1 MLLLIIGLCGFFA
14 VVLITIA
21 ASPHFVGAA
30 NQYRDGFIRNANTT
44 LGDMFI
50 FIDPDKLF
58 LINIITL
65 IVSFIAVWVI
75 TDAWVIA
82 LMVSLVLAYSP
93 RFLYNF
99 LRQRR
104 QNKFLVEFPD
114 ALHSL
119 STMMQS
125 GANLNMALETLVSET
140 SGAISEEF
148 GLFMRELRL
157 GVSFENALDNLYE
170 RMPVPEMRLVI
181 SGMKISREI
190 GGSLAEVLARMSETI
205 RRKIEMEG
213 KIDSLTAQGRAQG
226 WVMGLLPLLL
236 GYVISK
242 IEPVAMAKLFTD
254 PIGWAVCVF
263 FVVFMTIGIY
273 FIRKIVNI
281 DV

>member
-1 MLLLIIGLCGFFA
+1 MLLLVIGVCGFLA
-14 VVLITIA
+14 VALITIVV
-21 ASPHFVGAA
+21 SPHFVGAA
-30 NQYRDGFIRNANTT
+30 NQYRDDFKSHANTT
-44 LGDMFI
+44 LGEMFI
-50 FIDPDKLF
+50 FIDPEKLF
-58 LINIITL
+58 IINIIIL
-65 IVSFIAVWVI
+65 IVSFILTYFL
-75 TDAWVIA
+75 TDAWPIA
-82 LMVSLVLAYSP
+82 LITSLVLAYSP
-93 RFLYNF
+93 RFLYNK
-99 LRQRR
+99 LRNRR
-104 QNKFLVEFPD
+104 QNKFLFEFPD

-119 STMMQS
+119 ATMMQS

-140 SGAISEEF
+140 GGAISEEF

-157 GVSFENALDNLYE
+157 GINFNDALDNLYE
-170 RMPVPEMRLVI
+170 RMPVPEMRLVV

-242 IEPVAMAKLFTD
+242 IEPVAMARLFTD
-254 PIGWAVCVF
+254 PIGWGVCVF
-263 FVVFMTIGIY
+263 FIVFMAIGVY

>member
-1 MLLLIIGLCGFFA
+1 MLLLIIGICGFFA
-14 VVLITIA
+14 VALITIA
-21 ASPHFVGAA
+21 VSPHFLGAA
-30 NQYRDGFIRNANTT
+30 NQYRDEFKSHAHIT
-44 LGDMFI
+44 LGEMFI
-50 FIDPDKLF
+50 FIDPEKLF
-58 LINIITL
+58 IINIMIL
-65 IVSFIAVWVI
+65 IVSFILTWFI
-75 TDAWVIA
+75 TDVWLIA
-82 LMVSLVLAYSP
+82 LIVSLVLAYSP
-93 RFLYNF
+93 RFLYNY
-99 LRQRR
+99 LRRRR
-104 QNKFLVEFPD
+104 QKKFLFEFPD

-119 STMMQS
+119 ASMMQS
-125 GANLNMALETLVSET
+125 GANLNMALETLISET

-157 GVSFENALDNLYE
+157 GINFDDALDNLYE
-170 RMPVPEMRLVI
+170 RMPVPEMRLVV

-242 IEPVAMAKLFTD
+242 IEPVAMARLFTD
-254 PIGWAVCVF
+254 PIGWGVCVF
-263 FVVFMTIGIY
+263 FIVFMAIGIY